1 MSGYSKE
8 ILSRVRDA
16 TDIVEVISE
25 SVLLKKVGANY
36 KGLCPFHE
44 EKTPSFH
51 VHPGKQIFHCFGCG
65 RGGDV
70 FKFLTLRRNVT
81 FPEAVQFLAGRAGIS
96 LPRLAPAPS
105 QDDTAAQARK
115 EVREINALAAAF
127 YRDAL
132 ASRAGAQARKYLA
145 DRGISAGSIEAFG
158 LGFAPPGWRSLLE
171 HLGSRGVPP
180 QRAAAAGLARPKS
193 AREGYYDVFRGRI
206 VFPIFSSDGTVAGF
220 GGRTF
225 DGGEEG
231 TKEGAIPKYLNSPD
245 TALFKKTQILYGF
258 PQAKEEIRR
267 IRSALVVEGYFDVIA
282 LHQHG
287 FANAV
292 ASMGTA
298 LAPEHVRLLRRE
310 GFCESLVLCFDPDAA
325 GEGAARRGGTM
336 LLDQYQQAAVPE
348 RWRGG
353 QELTTLLGR
362 GGDGSRMGLQVV
374 ALPAGEDAD
383 SFVRSRG
390 AESFRGLLERAE
402 NLIDYLLNRFVA
414 ACPSDAPVQRRL
426 ETLREAVAV
435 LSGQREA
442 VRREYVRVLS
452 QRLRIDEDLAERAL
466 RGGGRREPGVQATVE
481 VRARTEKAPPA
492 ERALVQL
499 LLKHPEI
506 AGRLEIPLE
515 CFSDERLRRA
525 AKAALEHA
533 AAPRSGRS
541 AEAELVQAV
550 IGAVRDRDAEAWVTA
565 LSLEP
570 GGLEDPERAALD
582 CIARVRE
589 AEWMR
594 RKAEWYP
601 RLEEAKRRGD
611 PEAVEALLVEGE
623 ALSKEKAD
631 LLRKGTR
638 VEGFMETSAG

>member
-1 MSGYSKE
+1 
-8 ILSRVRDA
+8 
-16 TDIVEVISE
+16 
-25 SVLLKKVGANY
+25 
-36 KGLCPFHE
+36 
-44 EKTPSFH
+44 
-51 VHPGKQIFHCFGCG
+51 
-65 RGGDV
+65 
-70 FKFLTLRRNVT
+70 
-81 FPEAVQFLAGRAGIS
+81 
-96 LPRLAPAPS
+96 
-105 QDDTAAQARK
+105 
-115 EVREINALAAAF
+115 
-127 YRDAL
+127 
-132 ASRAGAQARKYLA
+132 
-145 DRGISAGSIEAFG
+145 
-158 LGFAPPGWRSLLE
+158 
-171 HLGSRGVPP
+171 
-180 QRAAAAGLARPKS
+180 
-193 AREGYYDVFRGRI
+193 
-206 VFPIFSSDGTVAGF
+206 
-220 GGRTF
+220 
-225 DGGEEG
+225 
-231 TKEGAIPKYLNSPD
+231 
-245 TALFKKTQILYGF
+245 
-258 PQAKEEIRR
+258 
-267 IRSALVVEGYFDVIA
+267 
-282 LHQHG
+282 
-287 FANAV
+287 
-292 ASMGTA
+292 MGTA

-435 LSGQREA
+435 LSGQGEA

-481 VRARTEKAPPA
+481 VRTRTEKAPPA

-506 AGRLEIPLE
+506 AGRLEIPLD

-525 AKAALEHA
+525 AKAAFEHA
-533 AAPRSGRS
+533 AAP
-541 AEAELVQAV
+541 EAEFVQAV
-550 IGAVRDRDAEAWVTA
+550 IGAVREKDAEAWVTE

-570 GGLEDPERAALD
+570 GDLEAPERAALD
-582 CIARVRE
+582 CIARMRE
-589 AEWMR
+589 AELMR
-594 RKAEWYP
+594 RKAEWQS

-611 PEAVEALLVEGE
+611 PGAVEALLAEGE
-623 ALSKEKAD
+623 ALRKEKVD

-638 VEGFMETSAG
+638 VEGFMEASAG